1 MPATRIRILHVE
13 DVPADAELAERE
25 LRQAGFEFD
34 IRRVE
39 TREAFLAALADFT
52 PDLILSDYRLPEF
65 DGMQALRLARE
76 HAPDVPVII
85 TTGSVNEETAVACMK
100 AGAAD
105 YVLKEHLGH
114 LGTAVE
120 STLER
125 QQLAVDHRHTM
136 ESLNASQKALR
147 ALLDSSPDAT
157 LLLDSDGTVI
167 SCNRAVANEFGK
179 SIREIVRRCIFDF
192 MPTDVAAARRKQV
205 EEARVTGRTVR
216 YREEAPGRI
225 QDVILVPI
233 EGEGG
238 SMAQV
243 AVFARDV
250 TDLERAR
257 ADLARSELYFR
268 SIIENS
274 LDVTVVL
281 ALDAGFRYVS
291 PAMERLFG
299 YRPEELQGSRAFDFI
314 HPEDRPLVEDSFRRA
329 LEDGTRVEQME
340 FRFRHRDGSWRTI
353 SAMGKAL
360 PPETGVQ
367 GAIINA
373 RDVTERRQLEAL
385 LVQAQKME
393 AVGRLAGGVAHD
405 FNNLLTV
412 IQGYAELL
420 GASLA
425 NDPERSESLGEIV
438 RAAERAAALTRQ
450 LLAFSRRQVLETRVL
465 DLGAVV
471 ADTEKMLRRL
481 IGEDVE
487 VVVVKPATLGHV
499 KADPGQIE
507 QVLLNL
513 AVNSRDAMP
522 GGGRLTVE
530 LADVTLDAPFTTSH
544 DSIPSGR
551 YVVVSVRDTGSG
563 MDAET
568 LGHLFE
574 PFFTT
579 KEKGKG
585 TGLGLA
591 TVFGIVKQSGG
602 YVDVASAPGAG
613 TTIRVYL
620 PRTDARTTSGVRPR
634 VSSRSGSETVLV
646 VEDEAAVRNL
656 VRAVLERKGYVV
668 LAAQDGAGALE
679 LVDKHAGVIHVL
691 LTDLVMPGMN
701 GRDLAARVSARRPTI
716 KVVFMSG
723 YTADVPTDLGT
734 EGGPAFLSKP
744 FNERALTVK
753 LREVLDTP
761 PA

>member
-1 MPATRIRILHVE
+1 
-13 DVPADAELAERE
+13 
-25 LRQAGFEFD
+25 
-34 IRRVE
+34 
-39 TREAFLAALADFT
+39 
-52 PDLILSDYRLPEF
+52 
-65 DGMQALRLARE
+65 
-76 HAPDVPVII
+76 
-85 TTGSVNEETAVACMK
+85 
-100 AGAAD
+100 
-105 YVLKEHLGH
+105 
-114 LGTAVE
+114 
-120 STLER
+120 
-125 QQLAVDHRHTM
+125 
-136 ESLNASQKALR
+136 
-147 ALLDSSPDAT
+147 
-157 LLLDSDGTVI
+157 
-167 SCNRAVANEFGK
+167 
-179 SIREIVRRCIFDF
+179 
-192 MPTDVAAARRKQV
+192 
-205 EEARVTGRTVR
+205 
-216 YREEAPGRI
+216 
-225 QDVILVPI
+225 
-233 EGEGG
+233 
-238 SMAQV
+238 
-243 AVFARDV
+243 
-250 TDLERAR
+250 
-257 ADLARSELYFR
+257 
-268 SIIENS
+268 
-274 LDVTVVL
+274 
-281 ALDAGFRYVS
+281 
-291 PAMERLFG
+291 
-299 YRPEELQGSRAFDFI
+299 
-314 HPEDRPLVEDSFRRA
+314 
-329 LEDGTRVEQME
+329 
-340 FRFRHRDGSWRTI
+340 
-353 SAMGKAL
+353 
-360 PPETGVQ
+360 
-367 GAIINA
+367 
-373 RDVTERRQLEAL
+373 
-385 LVQAQKME
+385 
-393 AVGRLAGGVAHD
+393 
-405 FNNLLTV
+405 
-412 IQGYAELL
+412 
-420 GASLA
+420 
-425 NDPERSESLGEIV
+425 
-438 RAAERAAALTRQ
+438 
-450 LLAFSRRQVLETRVL
+450 VLETRVL

-487 VVVVKPATLGHV
+487 VVVVKPATLGYV

-530 LADVTLDAPFTTSH
+530 LADVTLDAPFATSH

-551 YVVVSVRDTGSG
+551 YAVVSVRDTGSG

-568 LGHLFE
+568 LSHLFE

-613 TTIRVYL
+613 TTFRVYL

-723 YTADVPTDLGT
+723 YTTDVPTDLGT

-753 LREVLDTP
+753 LREVLDTL

>member
-225 QDVILVPI
+225 HDVILVPI

-568 LGHLFE
+568 LSHLFE

>member
-1 MPATRIRILHVE
+1 MPETRIRILPVE
-13 DVPADAELAERE
+13 DVPADAELAKRE
-25 LRQAGFEFD
+25 LIKAGITFD

-39 TREAFLAALADFT
+39 TRGAFLAGIADFA

-65 DGMQALRLARE
+65 DGMQALRLAGE
-76 HAPDVPVII
+76 HAPNVPVII
-85 TTGSVNEETAVACMK
+85 TTGSVNEETAVDCMK
-100 AGAAD
+100 AGAVD
-105 YVLKEHLGH
+105 YVLKEQLGR
-114 LGTAVE
+114 LGTAVR
-120 STLER
+120 SALER
-125 QQLAVDHRHTM
+125 QRLRVERRRAEKDISR
-136 ESLNASQKALR
+136 LNAELEEALAWQR
-147 ALLDSSPDAT
+147 QIFEGSRDAAFV
-157 LLLDSDGTVI
+157 SDEQARFVAV
-167 SCNRAVANEFGK
+167 NRA
-179 SIREIVRRCIFDF
+179 
-192 MPTDVAAARRKQV
+192 AAELTGYSRDELLGMGIPDLHDEPDLAAYRAFHQRILRGEQILSGALIRRK
-205 EEARVTGRTVR
+205 
-216 YREEAPGRI
+216 
-225 QDVILVPI
+225 D
-233 EGEGG
+233 G
-238 SMAQV
+238 SK
-243 AVFARDV
+243 
-250 TDLERAR
+250 
-257 ADLARSELYFR
+257 
-268 SIIENS
+268 
-274 LDVTVVL
+274 VTVEFNNRL
-281 ALDAGFRYVS
+281 ITIGGRRFMHTAGRD
-291 PAMERLFG
+291 MTERL
-299 YRPEELQGSRAFDFI
+299 
-314 HPEDRPLVEDSFRRA
+314 
-329 LEDGTRVEQME
+329 
-340 FRFRHRDGSWRTI
+340 
-353 SAMGKAL
+353 
-360 PPETGVQ
+360 
-367 GAIINA
+367 
-373 RDVTERRQLEAL
+373 QLEAQ

-425 NDPERSESLGEIV
+425 KDPERSESLGEIV

-450 LLAFSRRQVLETRVL
+450 LLAFSRRQVLETRIL

-487 VVVVKPATLGHV
+487 VVVVRPATLGHV

-522 GGGRLTVE
+522 GGGRLTLE
-530 LADVTLDAPFTTSH
+530 LADVNLDAPFTTSH

-551 YVVVSVRDTGSG
+551 YVVVSVRDTGNG

-568 LGHLFE
+568 LSPLFE

-613 TTIRVYL
+613 TTFRVYL
-620 PRTDARTTSGVRPR
+620 PRTDAPRKTSGVRPP
-634 VSSRSGSETVLV
+634 VFSLSGSETVLL

-668 LAAQDGAGALE
+668 LVAPDGAAALD
-679 LVDKHAGVIHVL
+679 LVDKHTGVIHVL
-691 LTDLVMPGMN
+691 LTDIVMPRMN
-701 GRDLAARVSARRPTI
+701 GRDLAAAVRTRRPSI
-716 KVVFMSG
+716 KVIFMSG

-734 EGGPAFLSKP
+734 EGGPVFLPKP
-744 FNERALTVK
+744 FNEYALTSK

-761 PA
+761 DPERSSTRD